1 MSTITDVSPQVK
13 DKNRCNIYLDGS
25 FYCGM
30 KLETAVKHRLKV
42 GLEIEK
48 DRLDEIQLENEQ
60 SEATDKAL
68 TFITARMKTGKEV
81 FDYLKKK
88 GYVPAVCEFVV
99 EKLKGYGYIDDEE
112 YSRQFVSSASKNK
125 GRRLIALELKNR
137 GVSEDCIE
145 NSLDNLSSEEAA
157 FSVLS
162 KYMKNK
168 EFTRENLHK
177 AFRYLMSKG
186 FDYDEAK
193 SALEKLGTDLGEE

>member
-1 MSTITDVSPQVK
+1 M
-13 DKNRCNIYLDGS
+13 
-25 FYCGM
+25 
-30 KLETAVKHRLKV
+30 RLKV
-42 GLEIEK
+42 GMEIEK
-48 DRLDEIQLENEQ
+48 DRLEEIQLENEQ
-60 SEATDKAL
+60 AEATDKAL

-99 EKLKGYGYIDDEE
+99 EKLKGYSYIDDEE

-125 GRRLIALELKNR
+125 GRRLIAMELKNR
-137 GVSEDCIE
+137 GVSEDYIE